1 MSTKKKKKAEAVV
14 PVPAE
19 NSHLGTVAHL
29 KDQEGSVN
37 SILYQM
43 HGRETV
49 DLGHGRDRP
58 AGPITR
64 GDKLGM
70 AAETGDLVSV
80 KKLLKKGVDPNFRNA
95 ASGVTPLGVATE
107 RGHLEVMKALL
118 DAGAS
123 VNNPTNEGVTPIHIA
138 SQFGPAVGV
147 ELLCRRGANVNT
159 TCPLFSDAGPL
170 LFATQ
175 LNKKRA
181 IEVLI
186 ASRADVDGADKKGWT
201 ALHAAASFG
210 HANVVMTLIAGRAN
224 PGVLNKKG
232 ESALDVAV
240 QKQNHEVVS
249 LLTMAHHA
257 GQGGPV
263 DLLPAAIEADSQR
276 GPNGGFGERRGTR
289 GGGGGRLSGG
299 AGGCSGALEH
309 NGGLLGNS
317 GQQSTL
323 LELAAAG
330 LLEPTRR
337 MGLHDDDDEWAN
349 VDTFDIPDDPLA
361 DDTPPEAPAATKP
374 ADKKPAGAS
383 PGSPPAAE
391 DAASTTLAPVADGD
405 ATAEDSSID
414 GTLLELLPSAAEI
427 KAMIFGDLSAL
438 PDEPLD
444 ILEEDAPSVARAKK
458 IFHNGREEDAR
469 VMRQKPQ
476 H

>member
-1 MSTKKKKKAEAVV
+1 MSTKKKKKAEAVA

-70 AAETGDLVSV
+70 AAETGDLVAV
-80 KKLLKKGVDPNFRNA
+80 KKLIKKGVDPNFRNA

-138 SQFGPAVGV
+138 SQFGPAAGV

-186 ASRADVDGADKKGWT
+186 ASRADVNGADQKGWT

-210 HANVVMTLIAGRAN
+210 HANVVMALIAGRAD
-224 PGVLNKKG
+224 PGSLNQKG

-263 DLLPAAIEADSQR
+263 DLLAAATEADGQR
-276 GPNGGFGERRGTR
+276 RPNGTFCER
-289 GGGGGRLSGG
+289 GGVRGGSAGRLEEIGGPGGG

-309 NGGLLGNS
+309 GGSILGNS

-337 MGLHDDDDEWAN
+337 MGLQDDDDEWAN

-361 DDTPPEAPAATKP
+361 DEPTTKL
-374 ADKKPAGAS
+374 ADKKLADKP
-383 PGSPPAAE
+383 PGSPLAAE
-391 DAASTTLAPVADGD
+391 DVPSTALAPVPGGSA
-405 ATAEDSSID
+405 AAEDSSVD

-427 KAMIFGDLSAL
+427 KAMVSGDLSAL

-458 IFHNGREEDAR
+458 IFHNGREGHRLAGGR
-469 VMRQKPQ
+469 PVQ
-476 H
+476 